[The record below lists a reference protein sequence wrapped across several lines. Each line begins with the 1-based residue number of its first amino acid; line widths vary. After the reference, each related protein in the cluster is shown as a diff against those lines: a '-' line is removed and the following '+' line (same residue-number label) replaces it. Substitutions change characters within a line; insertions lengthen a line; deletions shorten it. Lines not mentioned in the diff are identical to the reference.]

1 MSGDDRR
8 ATQPAKPAWGTVAS
22 RGQPGWILLA
32 SGSTD
37 GDSLILDELGDYW
50 WARLEGRT
58 AQLVR
63 RCSEDEVERM
73 RDSLPPHTKNVLRL
87 N

>member
-1 MSGDDRR
+1 MSGDDGR
-8 ATQPAKPAWGTVAS
+8 AARHGEPAWGIVAS
-22 RGQPGWILLA
+22 GGQRGWILLA
-32 SGSTD
+32 SGGAD

-58 AQLVR
+58 ARLVR
-63 RCSEDEVERM
+63 PCSDDEAERI

-87 N
+87 D